1 MRRKWNETYL
11 EINDSFIRRYLV
23 CCILP
28 LLLKKFL
35 AEIMRENDMLH
46 FVFYVGST
54 YVRILESL
62 NLEEGIKGVKREI
75 NVSGF

>member
-1 MRRKWNETYL
+1 
-11 EINDSFIRRYLV
+11 
-23 CCILP
+23 
-28 LLLKKFL
+28 
-35 AEIMRENDMLH
+35 MLH